1 MITMDDDHPE
11 AVKRLLLYLYT
22 FDYPDEDDSDVP
34 VTTDRSYTPQLPST
48 TTLEESISDT
58 MSDSCDG
65 ATPHDPR
72 MMTNVLVYAV
82 AEKYDIPELKDLAKH
97 KFGTLAR
104 SKWPRD
110 EFHAVTEAV
119 FSTTSDTDMG
129 LRQIVMDIC
138 SEHFEDILR
147 DKDSRVIFFENKSI
161 AAVVLDAALRHIDY
175 DKILIDAAF
184 AEQATLGKELSKVN
198 GEKRVALEQKSAWT
212 SRLDMLLQNA
222 NKEYYCERCR
232 KDVRW
237 LLEREKHRGVLHI
250 LLICSTCGWSRLA
263 DV

>member
-1 MITMDDDHPE
+1 DRLVANIKSLWTSHMYSDLVVRCGEEEYKVHRAILCPRSAFFAKACNGNFIERKTGIITMDDDDPE

-34 VTTDRSYTPQLPST
+34 VTTDRSYTPPLPSA

-104 SKWPRD
+104 SKWPQD
-110 EFHAVTEAV
+110 GFHAVTEAV
-119 FSTTSDTDMG
+119 FSTTPDTDMG

-147 DKDSRVIFFENKSI
+147 DKDS
-161 AAVVLDAALRHIDY
+161 
-175 DKILIDAAF
+175 
-184 AEQATLGKELSKVN
+184 
-198 GEKRVALEQKSAWT
+198 
-212 SRLDMLLQNA
+212 
-222 NKEYYCERCR
+222 
-232 KDVRW
+232 
-237 LLEREKHRGVLHI
+237 
-250 LLICSTCGWSRLA
+250 
-263 DV
+263 